1 MATIDA
7 ALESR
12 SEEESDAGSLVDF
25 ICEGS
30 DVSSNE
36 EMEDSPV
43 ELMSSYVLQ
52 GGLRRS
58 TRCRAEPQRYVD
70 EHFVEL
76 MTEDAAIEDVL
87 ECDSVHSVLSA
98 SSTIESE
105 QSDDSD
111 YEAGDE
117 EDDGSDYDSPGSG
130 SPSDSE
136 YEDESAQTSASD
148 VDAE

>member
-1 MATIDA
+1 MLDA
-7 ALESR
+7 A
-12 SEEESDAGSLVDF
+12 DALVRFRASGAAAVDVVGVGRTGF
-25 ICEGS
+25 RCENSAGA
-30 DVSSNE
+30 N
-36 EMEDSPV
+36 
-43 ELMSSYVLQ
+43 Q
-52 GGLRRS
+52 G
-58 TRCRAEPQRYVD
+58 
-70 EHFVEL
+70 
-76 MTEDAAIEDVL
+76 AIEDVL

-117 EDDGSDYDSPGSG
+117 EDDDSDYDSPGSG